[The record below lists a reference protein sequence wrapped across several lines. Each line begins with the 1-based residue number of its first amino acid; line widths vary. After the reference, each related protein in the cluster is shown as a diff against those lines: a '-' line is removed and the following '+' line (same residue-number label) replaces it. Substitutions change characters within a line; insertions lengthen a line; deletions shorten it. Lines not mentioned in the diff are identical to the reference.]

1 MNSKRDKV
9 SECINHSLIIR
20 QPNGNPNR
28 LQSVYLLFRIQ
39 GKQFKIKTGAKV
51 TPKKW
56 NGGRYYQD
64 SLTNVKIHDKNLI
77 ILNKNNLQFEKL
89 NSYLCTHEKEEHKT
103 NIETIVSMFFL
114 NYKSRGMIEKKKN
127 NEQQQL
133 TTILKEL
140 ANLKEKKRDI
150 KAATKHSYINVINA
164 YMRYLACNNISDTID
179 NAATKE
185 TLEQYQHYLLLKGNA
200 ANGINQIINTLV
212 RLLELMA
219 EQAKYNYSFD
229 ASMPKYLKLKEKKH
243 KQALKESYFTLTDD
257 EIQRIYHYQ
266 DNNLK
271 PLTPKQEFTKDLFV
285 FECLTGQRISDCIN
299 LLTGLTDAKPYAS
312 ANGKHYLSYHC
323 KKTGTEC
330 LIALDEDNEVKEI
343 IDKYAAKK
351 EIRTKLMTDKDQIN
365 DHIKLICKRLNINR
379 TVKRLKGNSLKEVP
393 LYEAIHTHVGRHTFV
408 TRMYKK
414 GFSKDDI
421 IMYTGHQ
428 DTKLIDCIYLNLTQQ
443 DKVNHLDNRVVRN
456 ATSLNDVSATL
467 PPNSDTY
474 NLLLL
479 LIKENQELKA
489 ALNNNN
495 GQQPIT
501 QNSQPNI

>member
-1 MNSKRDKV
+1 MMNSKRDKV
-9 SECINHSLIIR
+9 SECINHSFIIR
-20 QPNGNPNR
+20 EPNGQSNR
-28 LQSVYLLFRIQ
+28 LQSVYLLFRI
-39 GKQFKIKTGAKV
+39 GKKQFKINTGAQV

-64 SLTNVKIHDKNLI
+64 NLTNVKIHDNNLN
-77 ILNKNNLQFEKL
+77 ILNKNNLQFKKL
-89 NSYLCTHEKEEHKT
+89 NQYLCTHEQEEHKT
-103 NIETIVSMFFL
+103 NIETIVSMFFE
-114 NYKSRGMIEKKKN
+114 NYKSRGMVEKKIN

-140 ANLKEKKRDI
+140 ANLKEKKGDI

-185 TLEQYQHYLLLKGNA
+185 TLEQYQQYLLLKGNA
-200 ANGINQIINTLV
+200 VNGINQIINTLV

-229 ASMPKYLKLKEKKH
+229 TSMPKYLKLKEKKH

-266 DNNLK
+266 DNCNLK
-271 PLTPKQEFTKDLFV
+271 HLTSKQEFTKDLFV

-299 LLTGLTDAKPYAS
+299 LLTGTTDAKPFTS
-312 ANGKHYLSYHC
+312 NSGQHYLSYHC

-330 LIALDEDNEVKEI
+330 LIPLDEDEEVKEI
-343 IDKYAAKK
+343 LDKYAAKK
-351 EIRTKLMTDKDQIN
+351 EIKTDKDQIN
-365 DHIKLICKRLNINR
+365 DHVKLICKRLNMNR
-379 TVKRLKGNSLKEVP
+379 IVNRLKGNSLKEVP

-414 GFSKDDI
+414 GYSKDDI
-421 IMYTGHQ
+421 IMFTGHQ

-443 DKVNHLDNRVVRN
+443 DKVNHLDNRVRN

-474 NLLLL
+474 QLLSYLF
-479 LIKENQELKA
+479 KENEQLKA

-501 QNSQPNI
+501 QYSQPNI